1 MSNYDDGRRGA
12 GGGYSGKPLA
22 QLTEEVCGGM
32 KLKEGPES
40 LAKAVREFG
49 IATGSIVDRAKRH
62 ELTAAI
68 QQARIDGLA
77 SAGLTCAEDGAVSA
91 TPMRTLP
98 QPTVTVP
105 QVIEP
110 ETVPAPSAPSARQAK
125 AEAARQALADILSD
139 DDTAET
145 IDAIQT
151 DVANLTASVQTV
163 TDSTCNNGRRI
174 DTVGYRIDEAKEDL
188 KDVIAV
194 ATNADSQVAVLGGK
208 IDDLVAILNDD
219 AKVAVRKRL
228 KIAHKASKNP
238 ILERLMEVYRPGDDD
253 CPASTDG
260 EKISIDGPAGF
271 GKSYSADQLAEGY
284 DVFIVHGCSPDAEEI
299 GTLQGGP
306 VADGES
312 VGGFTTVDGKLA
324 QAFRAAASGKN
335 TLCFLDEH
343 YRFSPKVIEWMLL
356 TLQPRMREDGT
367 RYWSMTTKQP
377 DNGAFEVLEAP
388 CTKLHFLAAGNLES
402 RVPVA
407 PYWDRWM
414 HHRLDFTETVMSD
427 VCMAIG
433 SRYGIRTSGHADADL
448 RPLTDAFAACVAL
461 SRDAVAN
468 GALQFSLTPRDF
480 ERACGASDGNMAGV
494 AGHVAR
500 FAPDKLQSWDADTGD
515 RLNDATDEDPV
526 GPIAAIVEKM
536 VAIQNSVDYN

>member
-12 GGGYSGKPLA
+12 GDGYTGLPLHD
-22 QLTEEVCGGM
+22 LTEEICGGM
-32 KLKEGPES
+32 KRKEGPNS

-49 IATGSIVDRAKRH
+49 IASGSICDRAKRH

-68 QQARIDGLA
+68 QQARIGGA
-77 SAGLTCAEDGAVSA
+77 TSATLTCAEDGAVPA

-105 QVIEP
+105 EVIEP
-110 ETVPAPSAPSARQAK
+110 ETPAPSARQAK

-139 DDTAET
+139 DDTSET
-145 IDAIQT
+145 IDAMQT
-151 DVANLTASVQTV
+151 DLANVTASVQTL
-163 TDSTCNNGRRI
+163 TDSAAANGRRI
-174 DTVGYRIDEAKEDL
+174 DTVGYRIDEVKQDL
-188 KDVIAV
+188 DDVLAV
-194 ATNADSQVAVLGGK
+194 ATNADSQVAVMSGK
-208 IDDLVAILNDD
+208 VDDLLSILNDD
-219 AKVAVRKRL
+219 AKGAIRKRV
-228 KIAHKASKNP
+228 KIAYKASKNP

-253 CPASTDG
+253 CPASADG

-271 GKSYSADQLAEGY
+271 GKSYSADELAGDTNPDEYGY

-388 CTKLHFLAAGNLES
+388 CNRLHFLAAGNLES

-414 HHRLDFTETVMSD
+414 HHRLDFTESVMSD

-468 GALQFSLTPRDF
+468 GSLQFSLTPRDF
-480 ERACGASDGNMAGV
+480 ERACGASDGNMADV
-494 AGHVAR
+494 AGKVAR

-515 RLNDATDEDPV
+515 RQNDATDEDPV
-526 GPIAAIVEKM
+526 GPIATIVAKM
-536 VAIQNSVDYN
+536 TEIQNN